1 MASSIAF
8 AHDDKHT
15 PDTEFNQGKELGET
29 VDLDDAVLRAQG
41 HEAALERSFS
51 WVGAI
56 GLAYRC
62 VRQLLVFSMECCL
75 MLA

>member
-1 MASSIAF
+1 MASSS
-8 AHDDKHT
+8 AHDEKRT
-15 PDTEFNQGKELGET
+15 PDTEFNQGKELGQT

-62 VRQLLVFSMECCL
+62 VRQLQYNQVWIVV
-75 MLA
+75 

>member
-1 MASSIAF
+1 MASSIA
-8 AHDDKHT
+8 HDEKRT
-15 PDTEFNQGKELGET
+15 PDTELNQGKELGET
-29 VDLDDAVLRAQG
+29 IDLDDAVLRAQG

-62 VRQLLVFSMECCL
+62 VVTSIYPSLERCL